1 MSLWLEIYFQENHI
15 LTIKLSNKLKSEKS
29 PYLKQHENN
38 PVDWLPWNKDSLKKA
53 QVEKKPIF
61 LSIGYASCHWCHVMA
76 HESFENIEIAKVMN
90 DNFINIKVD
99 REERPDLD
107 FIFQRSLG
115 ILTGAQGGWPLS
127 MFLDEN
133 GVPFT
138 GGTYF
143 PPKEMQGRP
152 SFNQVLNNVSKVY
165 KENREKIIN
174 QVEQMKL
181 VFKEFN
187 LKTAV
192 IKQDVE
198 PLVEKILQYMDEKNG
213 GFKGAPKFPQLY
225 IFDTIFYF
233 YNKNKKNTFL
243 DVVRKLLNNISSK
256 GIYDHLG
263 GGISRYTVDEKWI
276 VPHFEKMLYDN
287 ILFVRTV
294 NNYLV
299 NKQDQKLNNKLIQT
313 IDFINSE
320 FLNDKNLLGS
330 AYDADSEGIEGKYY
344 VWSNEEIKGLLGN
357 DIDIF
362 KKKYL
367 VTKEGNFEGSN
378 ILIENDNYQLNE
390 NELEIINKSEKK
402 LFDERKKRVKPFFDD
417 KNQTDLNS
425 FWIYTLLHSS
435 FVLKNKILRDKS
447 FELLEILQKTLKN
460 KIYHCYDKDGE
471 IDVFLEDYAYFA
483 LVLVSF
489 YEVTGDVKYL
499 NRSEEILKE
508 TWSLFYD
515 EETKTLQKNSQKTN
529 DLFVKP
535 IDIIDNN
542 IPNGNSIFL
551 LTLNKIFNITENN
564 IYKNKIENLTKSFY
578 SLIDRNYSQMF
589 SYYKTLDIC
598 ENNITFT
605 FFGFND
611 EFQKIRDFLL
621 LNYFEKS
628 TFIYKKSNDGQ
639 YVLICKNQTCSQKLK
654 NISEIN
660 KYLNERSI

>member
-1 MSLWLEIYFQENHI
+1 MNLWLEIYFQENHI
-15 LTIKLSNKLKSEKS
+15 LTIKLSNKLKSENS

-38 PVDWLPWNKDSLKKA
+38 PVNWFAWNKDSLKKA

-76 HESFENIEIAKVMN
+76 HESFESLEAAKIMN

-152 SFNQVLNNVSKVY
+152 SFIQVLKNVSKIY

-225 IFDTIFYF
+225 IFDTILYF
-233 YNKNKKNTFL
+233 YNKNKKKTFL
-243 DVVRKLLNNISSK
+243 GVVEKLLNNISSK
-256 GIYDHLG
+256 GIYDHLS
-263 GGISRYTVDEKWI
+263 GGISRYTIDEKWI

-287 ILFVRTV
+287 ILFVRTL
-294 NNYLV
+294 NNYLI
-299 NKQDQKLNNKLIQT
+299 NKKDKKLSDKLIQT
-313 IDFINSE
+313 INFINSE
-320 FLNDKNLLGS
+320 FLNYKNLLGS

-344 VWSNEEIKGLLGN
+344 VWNYEEIKGLLGN

-362 KKKYL
+362 KKKYS

-378 ILIENDNYQLNE
+378 ILIENDNFKLNE
-390 NELEIINKSEKK
+390 IELEIINKSEKK
-402 LFDERKKRVKPFFDD
+402 LLEERKKRVKPFFDD
-417 KNQTDLNS
+417 KSQTDLNS

-435 FVLKNKILRDKS
+435 FVLKNKTLRDKS

-460 KIYHCYDKDGE
+460 KIYHCYDKQGE
-471 IDVFLEDYAYFA
+471 IDVFLEDYVYFA
-483 LVLVSF
+483 FVLVSF
-489 YEVTGDVKYL
+489 YEVTCDEKYL
-499 NRSEEILKE
+499 NKSEEILKE

-515 EETKTLQKNSQKTN
+515 EDTKTLQKNSQKIN

-605 FFGFND
+605 FCGFND

-628 TFIYKKSNDGQ
+628 TFIYKKSTNEQ
-639 YVLICKNQTCSQKLK
+639 YILICKNQTCSQKLK
-654 NISEIN
+654 NISEIYN
-660 KYLNERSI
+660 YLDEKSI

>member
-1 MSLWLEIYFQENHI
+1 MY
-15 LTIKLSNKLKSEKS
+15 
-29 PYLKQHENN
+29 
-38 PVDWLPWNKDSLKKA
+38 NKDSQIMAIIKSNSYPKINHDVVSRLKS
-53 QVEKKPIF
+53 QLE
-61 LSIGYASCHWCHVMA
+61 SITDT
-76 HESFENIEIAKVMN
+76 I
-90 DNFINIKVD
+90 
-99 REERPDLD
+99 
-107 FIFQRSLG
+107 
-115 ILTGAQGGWPLS
+115 
-127 MFLDEN
+127 
-133 GVPFT
+133 
-138 GGTYF
+138 
-143 PPKEMQGRP
+143 
-152 SFNQVLNNVSKVY
+152 
-165 KENREKIIN
+165 
-174 QVEQMKL
+174 
-181 VFKEFN
+181 
-187 LKTAV
+187 
-192 IKQDVE
+192 
-198 PLVEKILQYMDEKNG
+198 NG
-213 GFKGAPKFPQLY
+213 GYGSAPKFPQLY
-225 IFDTIFYF
+225 IFDTILYF
-233 YNKNKKNTFL
+233 YNKNKKDAFL
-243 DVVRKLLNNISSK
+243 NVVKKLLINISFK

-263 GGISRYTVDEKWI
+263 GGISRYTVDEQWV

-287 ILFVRTV
+287 ILFVRTL
-294 NNYLV
+294 NNYLIN
-299 NKQDQKLNNKLIQT
+299 NKDEKLKSKLIQT
-313 IDFINSE
+313 INFINDE
-320 FLNDKNLLGS
+320 FINNKKLLGS

-344 VWSNEEIKGLLGN
+344 IWSNEEIKGILGN
-357 DIDIF
+357 DVDIF

-378 ILIENDNYQLNE
+378 ILIENDNYELNE

-417 KNQTDLNS
+417 KSQTDLNS

-435 FVLKNKILRDKS
+435 FVLKNKMLRDKS
-447 FELLEILQKTLKN
+447 FELFEILQKTLKN
-460 KIYHCYDKDGE
+460 KIYHCYDKEEE

-489 YEVTGDVKYL
+489 YEVTGDIKYL
-499 NRSEEILKE
+499 NKSEEILKE

-605 FFGFND
+605 FYGFND
-611 EFQKIRDFLL
+611 EFQKIRDFLMSK
-621 LNYFEKS
+621 YFEKS
-628 TFIYKKSNDGQ
+628 TFIYKKSNDEQ
-639 YVLICKNQTCSQKLK
+639 YILICKNQTCSQKLK

>member
-1 MSLWLEIYFQENHI
+1 MNLWLEIYFQENHI

-38 PVDWLPWNKDSLKKA
+38 PVDWLAWNKDSLKKA

-152 SFNQVLNNVSKVY
+152 SFTQVLNNVSKVY

-299 NKQDQKLNNKLIQT
+299 NKQDKKLNDKLIQT
-313 IDFINSE
+313 INFINNE

-330 AYDADSEGIEGKYY
+330 AYDADSEGVEGKYY

-378 ILIENDNYQLNE
+378 ILIENDNYELNE

-417 KNQTDLNS
+417 KSQTDLNC

-435 FVLKNKILRDKS
+435 FVLKNKSLRDKS
-447 FELLEILQKTLKN
+447 FELLEILQKNLKN
-460 KIYHCYDKDGE
+460 KIYHCYDKHGE

-489 YEVTGDVKYL
+489 YEVTGNIKYL
-499 NRSEEILKE
+499 NKSEEILKE

-611 EFQKIRDFLL
+611 EFQEIRDFLL

-628 TFIYKKSNDGQ
+628 TFIYKKSEDEQ
-639 YVLICKNQTCSQKLK
+639 FILICKNQTCSRKLK
-654 NISEIN
+654 NFSEIN
-660 KYLNERSI
+660 NYLNERSI